1 MDPGARWWH
10 ESADINFE
18 SGECDVHLAVVW
30 WHVLVDKH
38 LVQDR
43 EARCWYASGW
53 IGTNP
58 ADLEAVGYHGY
69 VYECDVRRVA
79 LWWHVWVGT
88 NPDCTKLCSEF
99 YRRKQERKLSS
110 RKDPG

>member
-30 WHVLVDKH
+30 WHVLVDKN
-38 LVQDR
+38 LVRDR
-43 EARCWYASGW
+43 EVRWWQAWV
-53 IGTNP
+53 GTNP
-58 ADLEAVGYHGY
+58 VDLEAVGYHGY
-69 VYECDVRRVA
+69 VYYECDVRVA
-79 LWWHVWVGT
+79 LWWHVRVGT
-88 NPDCTKLCSEF
+88 NPDRGSEF